1 MSSNLKKLPEFLKPY
16 FKELFWVLGIMIKD
30 LFNFIVSILPK
41 QQMIYNWRMKRTIPN
56 LKRYFLFI
64 FLMYFLIAILISK
77 ATANEKFIMPIGNI
91 TEEEREPLKR
101 VKQEQNKVL
110 YDTVRGYEPK
120 KVDDQYC
127 YVKIEIKQNGDD
139 IIKQE
144 ILECADGRRGIN
156 TPGYWDLFAQFYYR
170 DVSAP
175 EYCRYY
181 SRPNHVF
188 KSFGKTCLNKNGEWE
203 VQ

>member
-1 MSSNLKKLPEFLKPY
+1 MSSNLKKLPEFLKP
-16 FKELFWVLGIMIKD
+16 FFIELKDTTIFILTDIFNGIK
-30 LFNFIVSILPK
+30 LILPK
-41 QQMIYNWRMKRTIPN
+41 KQMIYSWTFKRTIPN
-56 LKRYFLFI
+56 FKRYFLLI
-64 FLMYFLIAILISK
+64 LLIYFLLAIFISR
-77 ATANEKFIMPIGNI
+77 ATAGEKFILPKGEI
-91 TEEEREPLKR
+91 TEEEKEPLKR

-139 IIKQE
+139 IVKQE

-156 TPGYWDLFAQFYYR
+156 TPNYWDLFAQFYYR

>member
-1 MSSNLKKLPEFLKPY
+1 MSRYLIKLPNFLKP
-16 FKELFWVLGIMIKD
+16 FLIELKDTTIFILNDIFNYIKD
-30 LFNFIVSILPK
+30 MLPK
-41 QQMIYNWRMKRTIPN
+41 KQMIYSWTFKRTIPN
-56 LKRYFLFI
+56 FKRYSLLLLLI
-64 FLMYFLIAILISK
+64 YFLLAIFISR
-77 ATANEKFIMPIGNI
+77 ATANEKFIMPKGEI
-91 TEEEREPLKR
+91 TDEEREPLKR

-127 YVKIEIKQNGDD
+127 YVKIEIKQIGDD

-156 TPGYWDLFAQFYYR
+156 TPGYWDLFAQFYYK

>member
-16 FKELFWVLGIMIKD
+16 FIELIDTLLYILKSIFSL
-30 LFNFIVSILPK
+30 IVSILPK
-41 QQMIYNWRMKRTIPN
+41 RQMIYSWRLKRVIPN
-56 LKRYFLFI
+56 TRRYFLVI
-64 FLMYFLIAILISK
+64 LLIYFLLAIFISR
-77 ATANEKFIMPIGNI
+77 ATANEKFIMPKGNI

-127 YVKIEIKQNGDD
+127 YVKIEIKQIGDD

-175 EYCRYY
+175 RVL
-181 SRPNHVF
+181 PI
-188 KSFGKTCLNKNGEWE
+188 L
-203 VQ
+203 